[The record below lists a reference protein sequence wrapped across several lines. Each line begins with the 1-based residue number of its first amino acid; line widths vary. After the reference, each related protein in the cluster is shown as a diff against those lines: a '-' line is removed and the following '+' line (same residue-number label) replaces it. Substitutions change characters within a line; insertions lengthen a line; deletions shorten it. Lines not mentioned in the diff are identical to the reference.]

1 MVNIKILL
9 KEHNQITFQEIKLLK
24 LQVIQN
30 LMDIKEDWLQWFL
43 SFLIKSQ
50 KSKGSGVTTVA
61 NKSAI
66 KSLSNQQLA
75 NEKVYSSFEDNIWG
89 ADLADVQS
97 TQELGM
103 GCSNMHGFVI

>member
-1 MVNIKILL
+1 
-9 KEHNQITFQEIKLLK
+9 
-24 LQVIQN
+24 
-30 LMDIKEDWLQWFL
+30 MDIKEDWLQWFL

-75 NEKVYSSFEDNIWG
+75 NEKVYSSFEDNI
-89 ADLADVQS
+89 
-97 TQELGM
+97 
-103 GCSNMHGFVI
+103 

>member
-1 MVNIKILL
+1 M
-9 KEHNQITFQEIKLLK
+9 
-24 LQVIQN
+24 
-30 LMDIKEDWLQWFL
+30 
-43 SFLIKSQ
+43 IKSQ

-66 KSLSNQQLA
+66 KSMSNQQLA
-75 NEKVYSSFEDNIWG
+75 NELRKPIIRKFKTKKVYSSFEDNIWG

-103 GCSNMHGFVI
+103 DCSNMHGFVIWRTKKVLLLLMHLK